1 MVDKKGNFKGN
12 ESESVQEFTENLGL
26 GLGQVK
32 DLGKYLELHGAPKSG
47 KSAPTFKKGK
57 EIGTVDISYQ
67 SKTITAQTSLV
78 SLEGKVVSEDDKA
91 VEDLLNSIND
101 TFTLTAATARSAEEV
116 LSAYG
121 VSFDS
126 IEEPLS

>member
-1 MVDKKGNFKGN
+1 MHWKSKAQVGTRQSPPPFDLHWLTKKETSKATKL
-12 ESESVQEFTENLGL
+12 ESVQEFTENLGL
-26 GLGQVK
+26 GLVRSRI
-32 DLGKYLELHGAPKSG
+32 LESILNSTVRQRG

-91 VEDLLNSIND
+91 VE
-101 TFTLTAATARSAEEV
+101 E
-116 LSAYG
+116 
-121 VSFDS
+121 SF
-126 IEEPLS
+126 EQH